1 MGKKS
6 IVLILIFV
14 VCQSYSQTNTNLKD
28 INQVWAK
35 FYQAFET
42 LDHTL
47 MAEIHSRN
55 LVRISGGKRIS
66 DYDSY
71 IHRYKSNFAN
81 AKKTGVTNNISL
93 RFFERINNDS
103 IASDRG
109 VYRLIRNKEKTD
121 EQTYYGQFHVLF
133 KKEDGQWKI
142 LMDYDSTEGN
152 TIDEKNYQSAYDI
165 SDFKPFTKE

>member
-55 LVRISGGKRIS
+55 LVRISGGKRI
-66 DYDSY
+66 
-71 IHRYKSNFAN
+71 
-81 AKKTGVTNNISL
+81 GL
-93 RFFERINNDS
+93 
-103 IASDRG
+103 
-109 VYRLIRNKEKTD
+109 
-121 EQTYYGQFHVLF
+121 
-133 KKEDGQWKI
+133 
-142 LMDYDSTEGN
+142 
-152 TIDEKNYQSAYDI
+152 
-165 SDFKPFTKE
+165 